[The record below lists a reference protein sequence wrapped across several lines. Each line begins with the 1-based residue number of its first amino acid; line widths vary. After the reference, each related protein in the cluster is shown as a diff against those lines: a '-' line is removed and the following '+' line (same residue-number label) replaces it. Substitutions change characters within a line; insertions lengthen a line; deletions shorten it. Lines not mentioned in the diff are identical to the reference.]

1 VRFAGRRVYVSV
13 VLMLLSPPGSSSAQ
27 ALGDLLSVPARTLQ
41 RWRTWWQLDF
51 PLTAFWQSVRERFM
65 PPVVIERLPLSLL
78 ERFDA
83 DAMADRLTQALRFIA
98 PLSTPL
104 AIK

>member
-1 VRFAGRRVYVSV
+1 MSVSV
-13 VLMLLSPPGSSSAQ
+13 
-27 ALGDLLSVPARTLQ
+27 RTLQ

-51 PLTAFWQSVRERFM
+51 PLTQFWRSVR
-65 PPVVIERLPLSLL
+65 ERLPLSLL

-83 DAMADRLTQALRFIA
+83 DAMTDRLTQALRFIA

>member
-13 VLMLLSPPGSSSAQ
+13 ALMLLSPPGSSSGQ
-27 ALGDLLSVPARTLQ
+27 ALADLMSVPVRTLQ
-41 RWRTWWQLDF
+41 RWRTWWQVDF
-51 PLTAFWQSVRERFM
+51 PLTAFWRSVRERFM

-83 DAMADRLTQALRFIA
+83 DTMAARLTQALRFIA
-98 PLSTPL
+98 PLSTRL
-104 AIK
+104 AIR